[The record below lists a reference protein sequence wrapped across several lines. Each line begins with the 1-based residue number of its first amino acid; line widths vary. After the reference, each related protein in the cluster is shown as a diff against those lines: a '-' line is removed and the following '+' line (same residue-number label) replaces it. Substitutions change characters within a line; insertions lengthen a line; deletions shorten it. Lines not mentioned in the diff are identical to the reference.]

1 MFKINIGT
9 LINLELVKAE
19 PYKQESSKI
28 KPENL
33 N

>member
-19 PYKQESSKI
+19 PYKRNPLKSSLEI
-28 KPENL
+28 
-33 N
+33 